1 MTASGNTSRAILRR
15 NLVYFLRRFIE
26 IHSTHSNLVGDHLI
40 LLHESFQT
48 VFPSQVFTGRH
59 IPKHVTAY
67 KVGTTK
73 GFSKA
78 FINILPTMQHEVHI
92 LHFHEKHYLA
102 LHSRSCRGLLVRKV
116 WTTKLKPIY

>member
-1 MTASGNTSRAILRR
+1 MTTKFVHESLQAIPPAQVFTGTWYIFFEGLLKFTQHTQI
-15 NLVYFLRRFIE
+15 LVD
-26 IHSTHSNLVGDHLI
+26 DHLI

-48 VFPSQVFTGRH
+48 VFPSQVFTGWH
-59 IPKHVTAY
+59 IPKHVIAY

-92 LHFHEKHYLA
+92 LHFHENTISHCTVDHAGVY
-102 LHSRSCRGLLVRKV
+102 
-116 WTTKLKPIY
+116 